1 VKRSG
6 ALNLMSRV
14 SPFHLYLIFVKDLS
28 ILVLVVCGCDDE
40 AVIKQNEH

>member
-1 VKRSG
+1 
-6 ALNLMSRV
+6 MSRV

-28 ILVLVVCGCDDE
+28 ILVLVVCDDE